1 MTLSRVVALLLLLP
15 GCPPPQVSCQ
25 VPLGASLPRAPL
37 LLEGATS
44 FRLSVA
50 GPACR
55 LGDAL
60 SALPTLKDARG
71 AIVPVTASLTQLDF
85 TVEIELRT
93 PPLGA
98 GVYELQMFVEPTIAV
113 VDLQVLVARD
123 GAASVV
129 KTTFP
134 RPCLDPGRTLAG
146 TTFCRQE
153 QGFSAYSDAG
163 VQTFPQAMSVAV
175 TGDTVWMVN
184 SSAVSRLEDRGAG
197 QLVVTGTFNLLTTGV
212 TLTTIDERT
221 AFAGLSRF
229 EARPDGGL
237 RLLSAGFGQMPLLDA
252 NRVVQ
257 LEESGW
263 CDEGAR
269 CQRGYKLIALD
280 DDALWLAVPDLG
292 STLVLRQMNEVGSLE
307 RWARPLR
314 DGDAG
319 VTTRIPVPPG
329 HQPLVRAF
337 PFRITGAAPLLL
349 FSLPDAGVTNLAVV
363 RQGPD
368 GPTAT
373 AFPEHAIVDVTR
385 EWLFAPGDNDN
396 ELKAH
401 PLTP

>member
-1 MTLSRVVALLLLLP
+1 MVLRLLALLLLVPACL
-15 GCPPPQVSCQ
+15 PPQVSCQ
-25 VPLGASLPRAPL
+25 VPLGAPTPRAPL

-44 FRLSVA
+44 IRLSVA

-55 LGDAL
+55 LDDAL

-93 PPLGA
+93 QPLGA

-146 TTFCRQE
+146 TTFCREE

-175 TGDTVWMVN
+175 TRDTVWML
-184 SSAVSRLEDRGAG
+184 SGSALSRLEDRGAG
-197 QLVVTGTFNLLTTGV
+197 QLVVTGTSGALATGV
-212 TLTTIDERT
+212 TLTTSDERR
-221 AFAGLSRF
+221 AFAGPARF

-237 RLLSAGFGQMPLLDA
+237 RPQPGEGPMPLFDA
-252 NRVVQ
+252 NRVVR
-257 LEESGW
+257 LEARGW
-263 CDEGAR
+263 CDAETCR
-269 CQRGYKLIALD
+269 RSDNLIIALD

-329 HQPLVRAF
+329 YQPLVRAF

-349 FSLPDAGVTNLAVV
+349 FSLPDAGVTNLAVL
-363 RQGPD
+363 RHGPD

-396 ELKAH
+396 ELKAY